1 MNPNLVKA
9 AAEVIP
15 NPKILVNMVSQ
26 RVRQLCLGHRPMVE
40 FVPGL
45 GHADIALSEIA
56 AGKLSFELI
65 LNQSRTVAAKQ
76 VDESNVS
83 SSVRTAGRGLDW
95 LKLRDFLAGPN
106 TARDLIEMVVYAG
119 LPPAISTWQDERD
132 RKNKFVHWLRS
143 NGFMVVTKDGAPAE
157 EGRYKANVDVMM
169 AIDALELSIEMRP
182 DVVILVTGDADFAYL
197 ATKLRRHGIRVKVA
211 SVAANLGHIL
221 RSAANEVID
230 LSGLFRTFEII
241 NTREPGRTPLGGQA
255 ARSPARAGDARVT
268 KVQEAPA
275 QISLHRTHQEPR
287 RRPRFR
293 PKQIAGGA

>member
-1 MNPNLVKA
+1 LV
-9 AAEVIP
+9 
-15 NPKILVNMVSQ
+15 
-26 RVRQLCLGHRPMVE
+26 CT
-40 FVPGL
+40 
-45 GHADIALSEIA
+45 ADAIDDLLRA
-56 AGKLSFELI
+56 AGYMRKK
-65 LNQSRTVAAKQ
+65 NQESGARSRVLVL

-83 SSVRTAGRGLDW
+83 SSVRTVGRGLDW

-119 LPPAISTWQDERD
+119 LPPAISTWQEERD

-157 EGRYKANVDVMM
+157 EGHYKANVDVMM

-197 ATKLRRHGIRVKVA
+197 VIKLRRHGIRVEVA
-211 SVAANLGHIL
+211 SVAANLGHTL
-221 RSAANEVID
+221 RSAANDVID

-255 ARSPARAGDARVT
+255 ARSPAREGDARVT
-268 KVQEAPA
+268 KVQDAPA
-275 QISLHRTHQEPR
+275 QISLHRTHQQPG

-293 PKQIAGGA
+293 PKQSAGGV